1 MGFFAE
7 KIHRIL
13 FLEIVLVEK
22 LTDPMFSKSISQS
35 SKFLKAIS
43 KPEKY
48 TIFYPLSTAIFLI
61 HFILTTI
68 LIQLQAALI
77 LICMEMDTAMTKTTI
92 KPVSLMAGTAV
103 DPMLIQ
109 MTALNV
115 TVTAM
120 LLLV

>member
-1 MGFFAE
+1 
-7 KIHRIL
+7 
-13 FLEIVLVEK
+13 
-22 LTDPMFSKSISQS
+22 MFSKSISQI

-48 TIFYPLSTAIFLI
+48 AIFYPLSTAIFLI
-61 HFILTTI
+61 YLIVTTI
-68 LIQLQAALI
+68 LIQLQAVLI
-77 LICMEMDTAMTKTTI
+77 LLCMEMDTVMTKTTI
-92 KPVSLMAGTAV
+92 EPASLMGGTAV